1 MNIIIATE
9 SVDLNLKNIKM
20 KIKYNQ
26 RKISL
31 EQQKALKETQNNEK
45 TKIYPIQKDI
55 GFVVLSR
62 EDAVKKGK
70 TTTGKLK
77 KIRRST
83 KLRRNTKIHSETYK
97 FRK

>member
-31 EQQKALKETQNNEK
+31 EQRKALKETQNNEK

-77 KIRRST
+77 IRRST

>member
-31 EQQKALKETQNNEK
+31 EQRKALKETQNNEK
-45 TKIYPIQKDI
+45 NQNLPNPKRHRICCFIKRRC
-55 GFVVLSR
+55 S
-62 EDAVKKGK
+62 KKG
-70 TTTGKLK
+70 
-77 KIRRST
+77 
-83 KLRRNTKIHSETYK
+83 
-97 FRK
+97 

>member
-20 KIKYNQ
+20 QIKYNQ

-31 EQQKALKETQNNEK
+31 EQRKALKETQNNEK

-77 KIRRST
+77 
-83 KLRRNTKIHSETYK
+83 N
-97 FRK
+97 